1 MNNNAKQEC
10 LIWKKAS
17 ATVTVDIDFMAA
29 PEIEKYHVNSVRAG
43 GKYRIDSDA
52 MPVLEDCDDRTKA
65 RLTTWLLD
73 QRKQGTAVPTIT
85 EADIESARKSRD
97 LPVDERA
104 DRLLAVIEQQTS
116 YNGEPLYFH
125 ESWIPRSESIN
136 EEEVRFLAEY
146 LAGQGL
152 LIVDDTDKA
161 LAHQAKYI
169 LTVGGYIHLS
179 QLKQANPE
187 STRAFVAM
195 WFGGP
200 DGEKASMDA
209 AYDQGFKPAIEKAG
223 YRPVRIDKKEHLNRI
238 DDEII
243 AEILRSRFI
252 IADFTQGKSG
262 VRGGVYFEAGFAKGR
277 NIKVIFTCRKDSI
290 DHVHFDTRQ
299 YRHIV
304 WEKPDDLQSRL
315 LASIRANIGQ
325 GPFSSKS

>member
-1 MNNNAKQEC
+1 MNNNIEQEC
-10 LIWKKAS
+10 LIWKTS
-17 ATVTVDIDFMAA
+17 AKVKGHTDVGAYL
-29 PEIEKYHVNSVRAG
+29 EKYLVDSVRAG

-52 MPVLEDCDDRTKA
+52 MPVLEDCDGRAKA

-85 EADIESARKSRD
+85 EADIESAQQSPK
-97 LPVDERA
+97 LPEDERA

-116 YNGEPLYFH
+116 YNGESLYFR

-146 LAGQGL
+146 LAAQGL
-152 LIVDDTDKA
+152 LIVDGTDKTP
-161 LAHQAKYI
+161 AHQTKYI
-169 LTVGGYIHLS
+169 LTVGGYVHLS

-195 WFGGP
+195 WFGDP
-200 DGEKASMDA
+200 DGEKASMDD

-223 YRPVRIDKKEHLNRI
+223 YSPVRIDKIDHLNQI

-243 AEILRSRFI
+243 SEIRRSRFI
-252 IADFTQGKSG
+252 VADFTHGKSG
-262 VRGGVYFEAGFAKGR
+262 ACGGVYFEAGFAKGL
-277 NIKVIFTCRKDSI
+277 NIEVIFTCRI
-290 DHVHFDTRQ
+290 DRIGKAHFDTRQ

-304 WEKPDDLQSRL
+304 WEKPDDLQSQL

-325 GPFSSKS
+325 GPLSSKS